1 MSTMHSGSPR
11 PVDFCDSSFFNKK
24 QDKIVKYLKV
34 ARKAHILYGKNSDL
48 FETKWDSKC
57 SAIQMTE
64 TGIGVN
70 STEATVTRSN

>member
-1 MSTMHSGSPR
+1 M
-11 PVDFCDSSFFNKK
+11 
-24 QDKIVKYLKV
+24 KYLKV